1 MMKPDTQWQRAHA
14 PKMSS
19 VAEAIGELRPGQNIL
34 IGSGAAEPVDLVNGL
49 VRFGGHLSG
58 NRIFHIMT
66 LGPAPYVEPSLHSRF
81 RHSAF
86 FIGANVRSAVQSGRA
101 DYIPVFLSEIPELI
115 RSGRIR
121 IDVALIQVSRPD
133 VYGNVSLGVSVDVIR
148 AAIETAGLVVAE
160 VNCQMPYTFGDSVFP
175 ASKIHRMI
183 PTDAQLPEL
192 QCDATNEV
200 ARDIGR
206 QVATLIPDGATM
218 QIGIGAMPD
227 AVLQQLLGHRDL
239 GVHTE
244 MLSDGVMNLAKAG
257 VITGR
262 RKTLL
267 PEKIVTSF
275 VMGTKALYDWV
286 DENASVEMRTSDFTN
301 DPSVIARNDNM
312 VSINSA
318 LAVDLTGQV
327 AADTL
332 HGKFYSGIGG
342 QVDFIRGSARSRGG
356 KAIIAFPSTAKGD
369 SVSRIECAF
378 EAGAGIVT
386 TRGDVRFVVTEYGI
400 ADLWGKP
407 IAERVEA
414 LVRIAHPKFR
424 GQLLD
429 QALQRGYVAK
439 NELGRL
445 LGVCQGT

>member
-1 MMKPDTQWQRAHA
+1 MMKPDTQWQEAHA
-14 PKMSS
+14 TKIST
-19 VAEAIGELRPGQNIL
+19 VAAAIGELRPGQTIL
-34 IGSGAAEPVDLVNGL
+34 IGSGAAEPAALVNGL
-49 VRFGGHLSG
+49 VTFGGHLFG

-66 LGPAPYVEPSLHSRF
+66 LGPAPYVDSSVHSRF

-86 FIGANVRSAVQSGRA
+86 FIGANVRSAVQAGRA
-101 DYIPVFLSEIPELI
+101 DYIPVFLSEVPELI

-133 VYGNVSLGVSVDVIR
+133 VYGNVSLGVSVDIIR
-148 AAIETAGLVVAE
+148 AAIETASFVVAE
-160 VNCQMPYTFGDSVFP
+160 VNYHMPYTFGDSILP
-175 ASKIHRMI
+175 ANQIHRMI
-183 PTDAQLPEL
+183 PADAQLPEL
-192 QCDATNEV
+192 HSGETNQV

-206 QVATLIPDGATM
+206 HVASLVPDGATL

-239 GVHTE
+239 GIHTE

-262 RKTLL
+262 RKSLL
-267 PEKIVTSF
+267 PEKMVTSF
-275 VMGTKALYDWV
+275 VMGTNSLYDWV
-286 DENASVEMRTSDFTN
+286 DENSAIEMRTSDFTN
-301 DPSVIARNDNM
+301 DPWVIARNDNM

-342 QVDFIRGSARSRGG
+342 QVDFIRGAARSRGG
-356 KAIIAFPSTAKGD
+356 KAVIALPSTAKDD
-369 SVSRIECAF
+369 SVSRIEGAF

-386 TRGDVRFVVTEYGI
+386 TRGDVRFVVTEYGV
-400 ADLWGKP
+400 ADLWGKS
-407 IAERVEA
+407 IVERVKS
-414 LVRIAHPKFR
+414 LVSIAHPKFR

-429 QALQRGYVAK
+429 QALQRGHLAK
-439 NELGRL
+439 NA
-445 LGVCQGT
+445 